1 MCSSTHPA
9 ADCSCQDT
17 SLEVFY
23 PEPDVVRPNGSREEL
38 AALGRALGEAA
49 VPKDRQCTYVD
60 CEHEAVNGH
69 VCVRH
74 ERRIA

>member
-1 MCSSTHPA
+1 MCT
-9 ADCSCQDT
+9 SCIPNWEPPTPGDGET
-17 SLEVFY
+17 FN

-38 AALGRALGEAA
+38 AAIGRALGEAA

-60 CEHEAVNGH
+60 CELEAVNGH